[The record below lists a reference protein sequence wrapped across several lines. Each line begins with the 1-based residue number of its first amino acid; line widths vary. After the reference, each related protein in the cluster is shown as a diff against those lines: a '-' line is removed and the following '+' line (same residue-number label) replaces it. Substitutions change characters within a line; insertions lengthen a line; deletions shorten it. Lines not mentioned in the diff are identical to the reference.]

1 MTDAELKAVAEA
13 CKRAT
18 PGPWKRCPKG
28 VYILAA
34 DGSPVTDIDDFENLG
49 PIRMRGHGA
58 EVSGNRPAGSQ
69 DANAEFICNAR
80 TWIPQLV
87 DRVRDLEERLRVE
100 YEGRTRA
107 LQERNAALKR
117 VRELQDERA

>member
-1 MTDAELKAVAEA
+1 MTDAELKTIADA

-18 PGPWKRCPKG
+18 PGPWKMCPKRM
-28 VYILAA
+28 YFIAA
-34 DGSPVTDIDDFENLG
+34 DGSPVADIDDFENLG

-58 EVSGNRPAGSQ
+58 EASGNRPAGSQ
-69 DANAEFICNAR
+69 DANADFICLAR
-80 TWIPQLV
+80 TAMPQLL
-87 DRVRDLEERLRVE
+87 DRVRDLEERLRDE